1 MPKKNN
7 KQLGGD
13 GYVINV
19 NQSIGGLPAYSRY
32 SNNYRPIFDGELLQN
47 GGDGYSV
54 NILKDIGGM
63 PEFDRYAYGD
73 APIFE
78 GDLLKNGGGEDCR
91 CKKND
96 PTIFDLIKQS
106 GGKLKKKTVT
116 QFTAIKYI
124 SYIISRFEI
133 GPLISLIISIFL
145 KDLSYRKPRKTKQLG
160 GYIGEL
166 SDILAPLGKNNLI
179 VLASLLL
186 LHHFAVE
193 KSNIKIFK
201 NQQGGENFNNL
212 LSNILAPLG
221 LNSLGTSVVL
231 VMIQQAY
238 ASKKNK
244 NIDIQSG
251 GNPLKDIIAPLGTN
265 AFIATGLLIVLEK
278 MFSNKVNEIESVDI
292 QKKNLIGGRINKT
305 YEKLFNL
312 IAPITFNVFATES
325 FLKNM
330 AFKKK

>member
-1 MPKKNN
+1 MPKRNK

-19 NQSIGGLPAYSRY
+19 NESIGGLPAYSRY
-32 SNNYRPIFDGELLQN
+32 SNNYKPIFDGELLQN
-47 GGDGYSV
+47 GGDGYTV
-54 NILKDIGGM
+54 NASKDIGGM
-63 PEFDRYAYGD
+63 AEIDRYTYID
-73 APIFE
+73 TPVFE
-78 GDLLKNGGGEDCR
+78 GDLLKNGGGDCG
-91 CKKND
+91 CGNSD

-106 GGKLKKKTVT
+106 GGKMKKKTVT
-116 QFTAIKYI
+116 QFSAIKVVSNMI
-124 SYIISRFEI
+124 SQFEI
-133 GPLISLIISIFL
+133 GPLIALVISIFL
-145 KDLSYRKPRKTKQLG
+145 KDMSSRKPRKTKQLG

-166 SDILAPLGKNNLI
+166 KDILAPLGKNNLV

-193 KSNIKIFK
+193 KSSIKTSK
-201 NQQGGENFNNL
+201 NQQGGDNFNNL

-231 VMIQQAY
+231 VMLQQAY
-238 ASKKNK
+238 TKKNK
-244 NIDIQSG
+244 SIDAQYG

-278 MFSNKVNEIESVDI
+278 MFINKVNEIESADI

-312 IAPITFNVFATES
+312 IAPITFNIFATES

-330 AFKKK
+330 ALKRK